1 MRFRPI
7 SALRWRSLL
16 PAVRVLLTMAVLLAS
31 SAAAHAVVLEGT
43 GQAVVQG
50 GDVETARETARRSA
64 LRDVALQYEA
74 RIASEETM
82 ENGVITHSRL
92 TVAARA
98 QARNIQVINEVRRG
112 DVLRLTVRA
121 DMSASR
127 RCDAGDA
134 FRLKRRV
141 AVTAFPVQRPDQAR
155 FGQLDDAGEAL
166 PQQLQARLRAQDRL
180 QVLNATTLQLFGDLP
195 NAPTHQQFDNRLSN
209 VVALAHEL
217 GAQFVV
223 AGVIR
228 DMGLSDPSAW
238 GSSVFDGMQR
248 AIGAADQ
255 SRRFVADLMVYDGYS
270 GSPVFQKRFETHGQW
285 NAGPGDV
292 SGFAS
297 AGFEHTGYG
306 QAVMGLVDDMTRSV
320 NQALACQPFITR
332 ITRVDDQ
339 KVTLEAG
346 ATVGL
351 RPGDK
356 LNLYRSLR
364 YFDASG
370 STPELQDTKTTVRLD
385 SVHPDFSTGVID
397 APGGQLNIQRDDIA
411 IVW

>member
-1 MRFRPI
+1 MGI
-7 SALRWRSLL
+7 SPDIARRWRFFLPTPRLL
-16 PAVRVLLTMAVLLAS
+16 VAVVALLV
-31 SAAAHAVVLEGT
+31 SAATQAVVLEGT
-43 GQAVVQG
+43 GQAVIQG
-50 GDVETARETARRSA
+50 NDVDAARETARRSA

-82 ENGVITHSRL
+82 ENGVVTHSRL
-92 TVAARA
+92 TVASQA
-98 QARNIQVINEVRRG
+98 QARQVQIINEVRRG
-112 DVLRLTVRA
+112 NVLRLTLRA
-121 DMSASR
+121 DMSTSR
-127 RCDAGDA
+127 SCDAGGA
-134 FRLKRRV
+134 VHLKKRV

-166 PQQLQARLRAQDRL
+166 PQALQARLRAQDRL

-195 NAPTHQQFDNRLSN
+195 NAPTHQQFGNQLSN

-238 GSSVFDGMQR
+238 GSSVLASLQR
-248 AIGAADQ
+248 GIGAVDQ
-255 SRRFVADLMVYDGYS
+255 SRRFVADLMVYDGFS
-270 GSPVFQKRFETHGQW
+270 GSPVFQKRFETRGEW
-285 NAGPGDV
+285 NAGFGDV

-306 QAVMGLVDDMTRSV
+306 QAVMGLLDDMASSV

-339 KVTLEAG
+339 KVTLDAG

-356 LNLYRSLR
+356 LNLYRSFR
-364 YFDASG
+364 YFDSPG
-370 STPELQDTKTTVRLD
+370 TTPELQDSKTTVQLD
-385 SVHPDFSTGVID
+385 SVHPDFSAGVID

-411 IVW
+411 IAW

>member
-1 MRFRPI
+1 MGSNPDT
-7 SALRWRSLL
+7 ALRWRSVL
-16 PAVRVLLTMAVLLAS
+16 PLVRLTVALVALLAS
-31 SAAAHAVVLEGT
+31 GVTQAIVLEGT
-43 GQAVVQG
+43 GQAVIHG
-50 GDVETARETARRSA
+50 GDIDAAREAARRSA

-82 ENGVITHSRL
+82 ENGVVTHSRL
-92 TVAARA
+92 TVDSRA
-98 QARNIQVINEVRRG
+98 QARQVEVISEVRRG
-112 DVLRLTVRA
+112 DVLRLTLRA

-127 RCDAGDA
+127 QCDAGGA
-134 FRLKRRV
+134 AHLKKRV
-141 AVTAFPVQRPDQAR
+141 AVTAFPVQHPDQAR

-166 PQQLQARLRAQDRL
+166 PQRLQARLRGQDRL
-180 QVLNATTLQLFGDLP
+180 QVLNASTLQLFGDLA
-195 NAPTHQQFDNRLSN
+195 NAPTHQQFGNQLSN

-248 AIGAADQ
+248 AIGAVDQ
-255 SRRFVADLMVYDGYS
+255 SRRFVVDLMVYDGFS
-270 GSPVFQKRFETHGQW
+270 GSPVFQKRFETRGEW

-292 SGFAS
+292 TGFAS

-306 QAVMGLVDDMTRSV
+306 RAVMGLLDDMTRSV
-320 NQALACQPFITR
+320 NQALACQPFMTR

-339 KVTLEAG
+339 KVTLDAG

-356 LNLYRSLR
+356 LNLYRSLKH
-364 YFDASG
+364 FDAPDA
-370 STPELQDTKTTVRLD
+370 TPELQDSKTTVRLD
-385 SVHPDFSTGVID
+385 SVHPDFSAGLID
-397 APGGQLNIQRDDIA
+397 VPGGQLNIQRDDIA